1 MKAFKNFGFVRTI
14 CFATVL
20 ITTILFGNTTMAQ
33 DEPAKASDEVV
44 IKEVIQSA
52 YIDGI
57 HNLGSIE
64 AVRNGFHP
72 GFNLLIKN
80 KDNQLQEL
88 PIYTWIE
95 MTEKRKAENPDGV
108 AEKTT
113 VEFVNID
120 ITGDAA
126 VAKIDLFKT
135 GKSIFT
141 DYLML
146 YKFEDRWRIV
156 GKIYYK
162 HP

>member
-1 MKAFKNFGFVRTI
+1 MKTFNNLGFVRTI
-14 CFATVL
+14 CFAT
-20 ITTILFGNTTMAQ
+20 IFMTTILLSNAALGQN
-33 DEPAKASDEVV
+33 ESGKSSDEAG
-44 IKEVIQSA
+44 IKVVIQSA

-95 MTEKRKAENPDGV
+95 TTEKRKAENPDGPS
-108 AEKTT
+108 EKTT
-113 VEFVNID
+113 VEFLNID

-135 GKSIFT
+135 GKRIFT

>member
-1 MKAFKNFGFVRTI
+1 MKTFNNFGFVRNLF
-14 CFATVL
+14 FATVL
-20 ITTILFGNTTMAQ
+20 IASILFGNATMAQ
-33 DEPAKASDEVV
+33 DEPAKSAEEVG

-64 AVRNGFHP
+64 AVRDGFHP

-95 MTEKRKAENPDGV
+95 MTEKRKAENPDGP

-113 VEFVNID
+113 VEFLNID

-126 VAKIDLFKT
+126 VAKIDLFKS
-135 GKSIFT
+135 GKRLFT

>member
-1 MKAFKNFGFVRTI
+1 MTTFKNFGFVRKLCI
-14 CFATVL
+14 AMVL
-20 ITTILFGNTTMAQ
+20 MTAVLLGNAALAQ
-33 DEPAKASDEVV
+33 DESAKSPDEAG
-44 IKEVIQSA
+44 IKQVIQSA

-95 MTEKRKAENPDGV
+95 MTEKRKSENPEGP

-113 VEFVNID
+113 VEFLSID

-135 GKSIFT
+135 GKRIFT

-156 GKIYYK
+156 GKIFYK

>member
-1 MKAFKNFGFVRTI
+1 MTAFNNYGFVRII
-14 CFATVL
+14 CFATVF
-20 ITTILFGNTTMAQ
+20 ITTILLSNTTLAQ
-33 DEPAKASDEVV
+33 DESLKSSDEAG

-95 MTEKRKAENPDGV
+95 MTEKRKAENPDGP

-113 VEFVNID
+113 VEFLNID

-126 VAKIDLFKT
+126 VAKIDLFKS
-135 GKSIFT
+135 GKRIFT